1 MNYRIVVD
9 AGHGGED
16 PGATYGNYKEKDFN
30 LRAALYMYNRFKE
43 LGVPVAITRDKDI
56 TLTRKERLDTMNNT
70 FGNDPNVI
78 IISNHINAGKGE
90 GAEVIY
96 PLRTSPTLPRDI
108 LYSIGSKG
116 QLTRKYYQRRL
127 DENPSKDY
135 YYIMR
140 ETPNTTSILV
150 ENGFI
155 DNPKDLDKL
164 NNNLLDYAEGVVQA
178 VSNYIGIKYVE
189 PNKDIT
195 SDDYYVVQKGDT
207 IFMGNNE

>member
-1 MNYRIVVD
+1 
-9 AGHGGED
+9 
-16 PGATYGNYKEKDFN
+16 
-30 LRAALYMYNRFKE
+30 MYNRFKE

-150 ENGFI
+150 EYGFI